1 MSGEVERAALDAGA
15 ALAEIMPAPAARDG
29 HLFGTVTAVSS
40 TAMSVDVGG
49 STLAGLPMT
58 TACSGAAVGDRCLLA
73 PVGSTYVV
81 VGVIA
86 R

>member
-1 MSGEVERAALDAGA
+1 MSGDAERAALDAGA
-15 ALAEIMPAPAARDG
+15 VLAEIMPAPAARDG
-29 HLFGTVTAVSS
+29 HMFGTVTAVSAA
-40 TAMSVDVGG
+40 AMSVDVGG
-49 STLAGLPMT
+49 STLAGLPIT

-73 PVGSTYVV
+73 HVGPTYVV